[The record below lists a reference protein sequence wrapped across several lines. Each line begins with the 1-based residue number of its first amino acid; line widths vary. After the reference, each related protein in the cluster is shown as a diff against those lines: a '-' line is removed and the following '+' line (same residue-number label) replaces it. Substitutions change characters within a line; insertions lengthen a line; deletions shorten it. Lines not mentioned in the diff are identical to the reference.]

1 MNDPLEFK
9 KRTYLVELFDK
20 EGVLQLLDFI
30 HVETVEKDLNTT
42 TLVVLKHVKLNY
54 VTSSGGHR
62 LRITNSIEE
71 HNFLQYWLG
80 NSQN

>member
-30 HVETVEKDLNTT
+30 HVETVENEINTT
-42 TLVVLKHVKLNY
+42 TLVVLKHVNLNY

-62 LRITNSIEE
+62 LRITMHSIEE
-71 HNFLQYWLG
+71 NNFFAVLAWQ
-80 NSQN
+80 

>member
-30 HVETVEKDLNTT
+30 QVETVEKDLNTT
-42 TLVVLKHVKLNY
+42 TLVVLKHVKLN
-54 VTSSGGHR
+54 
-62 LRITNSIEE
+62 
-71 HNFLQYWLG
+71 
-80 NSQN
+80 